1 MSIETSIDVTVKKH
15 HLFMRDRSSIQSK
28 DIARMCENRTE
39 FKWEFSE
46 RLTVCDRC
54 FQGLYIGRNKIDGRR
69 WRRYM
74 QKLRE
79 SITMVLV
86 RRPHESLESD
96 ARVYPGQIWL
106 NRRART
112 KAILV
117 RTTPSLKLELCFQW
131 RKIGYYVDDAVYVAS
146 LELFPRSQSELYP
159 TLFLCAAI
167 SFVVYVLYKRL
178 PKVHRKFGNSY

>member
-1 MSIETSIDVTVKKH
+1 M
-15 HLFMRDRSSIQSK
+15 DRSSIQSK

-54 FQGLYIGRNKIDGRR
+54 FQGLYIGRNKINGQR

-86 RRPHESLESD
+86 LRPHESLESD

-106 NRRART
+106 NHRART

-117 RTTPSLKLELCFQW
+117 RTTPSLRLELCFQW

-146 LELFPRSQSELYP
+146 FVELFPRSQSELYS

-167 SFVVYVLYKRL
+167 SFVVYVLYKTL
-178 PKVHRKFGNSY
+178 PKA